1 MPKKLTRYL
10 PLAIA
15 ILGIAL
21 ILYPYV
27 SDWYYKGK
35 LSSEVESYDATVE
48 KQDDSE
54 IEAEMEEAQA
64 YNERLADSYVVVT
77 DPFDPDASIVTYDEY
92 QNLLNVDGSGMM
104 ATLYIPKINV
114 ALPIFHG
121 TEGDVLE
128 SGVGHMATTSL
139 PVGGPSTHT
148 VLAGHNG
155 LPSIRIFDDLE
166 QLEPGDYFIIRVLG
180 EDHAYRVTSIETVL
194 PDETSSLLIQDGKDL
209 CTLVTCV
216 PYGINTHRLLVHAE
230 RCEVPQEWLDQG
242 SDDVIAGSQE
252 DSRRPL
258 IIFTIVGLAIAL
270 VLFLLSRRRS
280 DKELEAEG
288 TAANAESEHVSGERG
303 EPKHMDRHRFP
314 RGRRSRRR

>member
-10 PLAIA
+10 PIALAL
-15 ILGIAL
+15 LGIAL

-35 LSSEVESYDATVE
+35 LSSQVKSYDTTVE

-54 IEAEMEEAQA
+54 IAAEMEEAKA

-77 DPFDPDASIVTYDEY
+77 DPFDPDANVVTYEEY
-92 QNLLNVDGSGMM
+92 QSLLDVDGNGMM

-114 ALPIFHG
+114 ALPVFHG

-128 SGVGHMATTSL
+128 SGVGHMASTSL
-139 PVGGPSTHT
+139 PVGGPSTHA

-155 LPSIRIFDDLE
+155 LPSIRIFDDLDK
-166 QLEPGDYFIIRVLG
+166 LEPGDYFIIRVLG
-180 EDHAYRVTSIETVL
+180 EDHAYRVTSTETVL
-194 PDETSSLLIQDGKDL
+194 PDETSSLFIQDGKDL
-209 CTLVTCV
+209 CTLITCV

-242 SDDVIAGSQE
+242 SDEVITDSQE
-252 DSRRPL
+252 ASRRPL
-258 IIFTIVGLAIAL
+258 IIFTILGLAIAL
-270 VLFLLSRRRS
+270 VLFLISRRRS
-280 DKELEAEG
+280 NQRQEVKGETAHDKLGRA
-288 TAANAESEHVSGERG
+288 SGERKG
-303 EPKHMDRHRFP
+303 PKHLDGHRSP
-314 RGRRSRRR
+314 LGRRGRKR

>member
-1 MPKKLTRYL
+1 VPKKLTRYL

-104 ATLYIPKINV
+104 ATLYIPKIDV

-121 TEGDVLE
+121 TESVVLQ

-139 PVGGPSTHT
+139 PVGGPSTHA

-155 LPSIRIFDDLE
+155 LPSIRIFDDLD

-180 EDHAYRVTSIETVL
+180 EDHAYRVTSKETVL
-194 PDETSSLLIQDGKDL
+194 PDETSSLFIQDGKDL

-242 SDDVIAGSQE
+242 SDDVIAASQE
-252 DSRRPL
+252 ASRRPL
-258 IIFTIVGLAIAL
+258 IIFTMVGLAIAL
-270 VLFLLSRRRS
+270 LLFLLSRRGS
-280 DKELEAEG
+280 KQEEK
-288 TAANAESEHVSGERG
+288 AESEAGG
-303 EPKHMDRHRFP
+303 EPKDAPEEQQEEPRHLDKRRSLF
-314 RGRRSRRR
+314 GRRDRRR